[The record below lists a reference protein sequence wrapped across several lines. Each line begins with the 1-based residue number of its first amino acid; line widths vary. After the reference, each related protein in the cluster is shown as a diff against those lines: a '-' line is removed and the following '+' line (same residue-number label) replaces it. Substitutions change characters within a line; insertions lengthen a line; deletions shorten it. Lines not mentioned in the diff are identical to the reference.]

1 MSAFLVE
8 NLVSFPRCIL
18 VFCSKTN
25 LRGKYGITKHILLF
39 LLTEDQ
45 LHDLDVNVGDTI
57 NDMHLCG
64 HFTGHTNIGGR
75 VAVWCPHNT
84 RGRYVQIQIV
94 AGNLNSLT
102 PAEVLVWGVHVK

>member
-1 MSAFLVE
+1 MKIE
-8 NLVSFPRCIL
+8 
-18 VFCSKTN
+18 VFARSDCC
-25 LRGKYGITKHILLF
+25 
-39 LLTEDQ
+39 EDQ
-45 LHDLDVNVGDTI
+45 LHDLDVKVEDTI

-64 HFTGHTNIGGR
+64 HFTGHTNLGGR